1 MTRITAFGPG
11 RVNLIGEHT
20 DYNDGLSLPFAI
32 DDGVMVTATA
42 IEGDRLEAI
51 AYDID
56 DGAQDVFP
64 LAHPPRDGDDGWR
77 AFVRGVVAE
86 LTAAGHAL
94 VPARLEIA
102 GTLPQ
107 GSGLSSSAALEV
119 ALALALLGLAGK
131 TEPDRLALARLCS
144 KVENDWVGAQTG
156 LLDQTASLLGT
167 DGNALRIDFA
177 TMETTPV
184 PLELGDWRLATVDS
198 GEKHSLANSGYN
210 QRRSECDEVVWRLDV
225 RSVSEV
231 TVEQVETLPDHLRRR
246 AEHVLSENARVDAT
260 VAALHAGD
268 LSAVGHLLD
277 ASHASL
283 RDLYEVST
291 EAVERAVKRCKD
303 AGAAGARMVGGGF
316 GGHVLALFPPDATLP
331 EDAFEVAPAQGA
343 RLIDE

>member
-20 DYNDGLSLPFAI
+20 DYNGGLSLPFAI

-42 IEGDRLEAI
+42 IEGDRIEAI

-56 DGAQDVFP
+56 DGAQDAFP
-64 LAHPPRDGDDGWR
+64 LAHPPRDGDTGWR

-86 LTAAGHAL
+86 LTAAGHTL
-94 VPARLEIA
+94 VPARLELA

-119 ALALALLGLAGK
+119 ALALALLGLAGDI
-131 TEPDRLALARLCS
+131 EPDRLALARLCS

-156 LLDQTASLLGT
+156 LLDQTASLLGS

-177 TMETTPV
+177 TMETQTV
-184 PLELGDWRLATVDS
+184 PLDLDGWRLATVDS
-198 GEKHSLANSGYN
+198 GETHSLATNGYN
-210 QRRSECDEVVWRLDV
+210 QRRSECDEAAWRLDV
-225 RSVSEV
+225 HRISEA
-231 TVEQVETLPDHLRRR
+231 TAEQVATLPDHLRRR

-260 VAALHAGD
+260 VKALRAHD
-268 LSAVGHLLD
+268 LEEVGCLLN

-283 RDLYEVST
+283 RDNFEVST
-291 EAVERAVKRCKD
+291 KAVERTVRRCLVGGAV
-303 AGAAGARMVGGGF
+303 GARMVGGGF
-316 GGHVLALFPPDATLP
+316 GGHVLALFPPEFRLP
-331 EDAFEVAPAQGA
+331 KGAYEVVPAAGA
-343 RLIDE
+343 RLIEE

>member
-20 DYNDGLSLPFAI
+20 DYNGGLSLPFAI

-42 IEGDRLEAI
+42 IEGNRIEAI
-51 AYDID
+51 AYDIE
-56 DGAQDVFP
+56 DGAQDAFP

-94 VPARLEIA
+94 IPARLEIA
-102 GTLPQ
+102 GTLAQ

-119 ALALALLGLAGK
+119 ALALSLLGLAGE

-177 TMETTPV
+177 TMETRSV

-198 GEKHSLANSGYN
+198 GETHSLAASGYN
-210 QRRSECDEVVWRLDV
+210 ERRSECDEAAWRLDV
-225 RSVSEV
+225 HQLSEA
-231 TVEQVETLPDHLRRR
+231 TIEQVATLPNLLRRR

-260 VAALHAGD
+260 VAALRAGD
-268 LSAVGHLLD
+268 LEEVGRLLD

-283 RDLYEVST
+283 RDYYNIST
-291 EAVERAVKRCKD
+291 KAVERTVRHCKE

-316 GGHVLALFPPDATLP
+316 GGHVLALFPPDVTLP
-331 EDAFEVAPAQGA
+331 DGAYEVAPAPGA
-343 RLIDE
+343 RLIEE

>member
-20 DYNDGLSLPFAI
+20 AYNGGLSLPFAI

-42 IEGDRLEAI
+42 IEGDRIEAI

-56 DGAQDVFP
+56 DGAQDAFP

-119 ALALALLGLAGK
+119 ALALALLGLAGE

-156 LLDQTASLLGT
+156 LLDQTASLLGSE
-167 DGNALRIDFA
+167 GNALRIDFA
-177 TMETTPV
+177 TMETRAV
-184 PLELGDWRLATVDS
+184 PLDLGEWRLATVHS
-198 GEKHSLANSGYN
+198 GETHSLATNAYN
-210 QRRSECDEVVWRLDV
+210 QRRSECEEAAWRLDV
-225 RSVSEV
+225 HRLSEA
-231 TVEQVETLPDHLRRR
+231 TPEQVATLPDHLRRR
-246 AEHVLSENARVDAT
+246 AEHVLSENVRVDAT
-260 VAALHAGD
+260 VKALRAGD
-268 LSAVGHLLD
+268 LEEVGRLLD

-283 RDLYEVST
+283 RDNYDAST
-291 EAVERAVKRCKD
+291 KAVERTVRRCLA
-303 AGAAGARMVGGGF
+303 AGAVGARMVGGGF
-316 GGHVLALFPPDATLP
+316 GGHVLALFPPELRLP
-331 EDAFEVAPAQGA
+331 KGAYEVAPAAGA
-343 RLIDE
+343 CLIEE

>member
-20 DYNDGLSLPFAI
+20 DYNGGISLPFAI

-119 ALALALLGLAGK
+119 ALALALLGLAGE

-177 TMETTPV
+177 TMETRPV
-184 PLELGDWRLATVDS
+184 PLDLGDWRLATVDS
-198 GEKHSLANSGYN
+198 GQKHSLADGGYN
-210 QRRSECDEVVWRLDV
+210 RRRSECDEVVWRLDID
-225 RSVSEV
+225 SLSEA
-231 TVEQVETLPDHLRRR
+231 TAEQVETLPDHLRHR
-246 AEHVLSENARVDAT
+246 AEHVLGENARVDAT
-260 VAALHAGD
+260 IAALQAGD
-268 LSAVGHLLD
+268 LAAVGHLLD

-291 EAVERAVKRCKD
+291 EALEDAVRRCKA

-316 GGHVLALFPPDATLP
+316 GGHVLALFPPGATLP
-331 EDAFEVAPAQGA
+331 DDAFEVAPSAGA
-343 RLIDE
+343 RLVEE